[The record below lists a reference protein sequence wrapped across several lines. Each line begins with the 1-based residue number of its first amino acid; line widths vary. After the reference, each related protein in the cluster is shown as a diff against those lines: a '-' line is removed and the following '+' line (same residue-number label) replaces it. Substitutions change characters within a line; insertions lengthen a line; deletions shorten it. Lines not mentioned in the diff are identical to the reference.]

1 MVVTDWLEWTG
12 SVSGLLGAFLL
23 STYTHVSRY
32 GWFAFLLANISM
44 GIFALDIH
52 HYGLLVQQVG
62 FTVTSLLG
70 IYRTGFVSFDSHNKT
85 LGRVL
90 HTSRRLF
97 KGL

>member
-1 MVVTDWLEWTG
+1 MECKPVLTNASSFALN
-12 SVSGLLGAFLL
+12 VSMSGFSFAFN
-23 STYTHVSRY
+23 SSRKWRQMRAWPVSNASRY
-32 GWFAFLLANISM
+32 N
-44 GIFALDIH
+44 
-52 HYGLLVQQVG
+52 YGLLLQQVG
-62 FTVTSLLG
+62 FTVISLLG